1 MENSRG
7 NTVNLTGNR
16 GMHPYLVTIKAFIQT
31 DYFNILA
38 FTDLI
43 LKNDSTPDGGDIEDD
58 ADVCFGLPTRI
69 LYDLSI
75 QRMHQLTTDFVQSV
89 SILTQTMI

>member
-1 MENSRG
+1 M
-7 NTVNLTGNR
+7 
-16 GMHPYLVTIKAFIQT
+16 
-31 DYFNILA
+31 
-38 FTDLI
+38 I

-75 QRMHQLTTDFVQSV
+75 QRMHQLNSKIE
-89 SILTQTMI
+89 SLTQVREDNMDRIKKLKIIDLLVLVLKTIRCAI